1 MRETLLGIALVAVAT
16 GIFKLLCPDS
26 GFKKQIGFLVAAFFL
41 LSCASLLKKS
51 NMSFGEISDSFRYE
65 GAYVD
70 FSAEAYRMTQN
81 ELAARTAAAL
91 KEKLSQEKILCDE
104 IRVVI
109 DISFS
114 YSISIKQV
122 RLAFSLENSG
132 YAAAAEELVKK
143 EVGDQIEIITEIKG
157 H

>member
-1 MRETLLGIALVAVAT
+1 MKETLLGIALVAVAT
-16 GIFKLLCPDS
+16 GIFKLLCPES
-26 GFKKQIGFLVAAFFL
+26 SFKKQIGFLVAAFFL
-41 LSCASLLKKS
+41 LSCASLLKNNNIS
-51 NMSFGEISDSFRYE
+51 LGEISESLRYE

-81 ELAARTAAAL
+81 ELAARTAANLEAR
-91 KEKLSQEKILCDE
+91 LSEEKILCDE

-109 DISFS
+109 DISSS

-132 YAAAAEELVKK
+132 YAEAAEELVKK
-143 EVGDQIEIITEIKG
+143 EVGDQIEIIIEIKG

>member
-16 GIFKLLCPDS
+16 GIFKLLCPES

-41 LSCASLLKKS
+41 LSCASLLKNN
-51 NMSFGEISDSFRYE
+51 NMSFEEISDSLRYE

-81 ELAARTAAAL
+81 ELAARMAADL
-91 KEKLSQEKILCDE
+91 KEKLSEEKILCDE

-109 DISFS
+109 DISSS

-122 RLAFSLENSG
+122 RLAFSVENSG

>member
-1 MRETLLGIALVAVAT
+1 MRETLLGIAFVAVAT
-16 GIFKLLCPDS
+16 GIFKLLCPES
-26 GFKKQIGFLVAAFFL
+26 GFKKQIGFLTAAFFL
-41 LSCASLLKKS
+41 LSCVSLLQNN
-51 NMSFGEISDSFRYE
+51 NMSFGEIAESLRYE

-81 ELAARTAAAL
+81 ELAARIAANLEAR
-91 KEKLSQEKILCDE
+91 LSEEKILCDE
-104 IRVVI
+104 IRVII
-109 DISFS
+109 DISSS

-122 RLAFSLENSG
+122 RLAFSAENAEK
-132 YAAAAEELVKK
+132 AAAAEELVKK